1 MSDAQFLKQYYPYQ
15 CLPYDEWDYT
25 ALRLI
30 PCKTLP
36 GRSRRGAYADCWVML
51 DTETSKEKEN
61 EYTTEVKNFREQ
73 RKAIPVQNYVV
84 AFSLSIRAFGQNIV
98 TLYGH
103 NPLQCMDCLQRIREN
118 VRGELYIFLHN
129 LSYDW
134 HFLRQFF
141 FDSFGLPEQQLNTK
155 PHYPIMIR
163 FDAGITLRDSLILA
177 QRKLEKWAADMGVEH
192 QKAVGSWNYDRIRHQ
207 TDAFTAE
214 EITYIEH
221 DTLAGVECLD
231 AMAAVLH
238 KRPGTLP
245 LTATGI
251 PREQLRRRA
260 TAKKAHEQ
268 YLACL
273 PTWQQ
278 QCQLEMV
285 YHGGF
290 THANRY
296 HVGAVVDSNYIK
308 ESGFQMPCAMILPVP
323 TRIPCLH
330 FHILQPHG
338 ERRGTCCQRKY

>member
-1 MSDAQFLKQYYPYQ
+1 MSNADFLKQYYPYQ
-15 CLPYDEWDYT
+15 CLPYSEWDYSV
-25 ALRLI
+25 LRLI
-30 PCKTLP
+30 PCKKSP
-36 GRSRRGAYADCWVML
+36 GRTKRGEYADCWIML
-51 DTETSKEKEN
+51 DTETSKEREN

-73 RKAIPVQNYVV
+73 RRAVPVQNYIV

-103 NPLQCMDCLQRIREN
+103 DPLQCMDCLQRIREN
-118 VRGELYIFLHN
+118 TRGELYIYVHN

-134 HFLRQFF
+134 HFLRQFM
-141 FDSFGLPEQQLNTK
+141 FDAFGLPDQQLNTK

-163 FDAGITLRDSLILA
+163 FENGITLRDSLILA

-192 QKAVGSWNYDRIRHQ
+192 QKAVGSWDYNRIRHQ
-207 TDAFTAE
+207 LDAFTAE

-238 KRPGTLP
+238 KRPGTIP
-245 LTATGI
+245 LTATGV
-251 PREQLRRRA
+251 PREQLKR
-260 TAKKAHEQ
+260 KAIPKHAHDE
-268 YLACL
+268 YLECL
-273 PTWQQ
+273 PTWEQ

-296 HVGAVVDSNYIK
+296 HVGAVIDAAYIK
-308 ESGFQMPCAMILPVP
+308 GSGFRMPCAMTLQAHTLILSL
-323 TRIPCLH
+323 RLR
-330 FHILQPHG
+330 ILQLHG
-338 ERRGTCCQRKY
+338 ERRGICSRRKY